1 MNTLTLTKKLVNLPS
16 WVGNNS
22 DEVAVGKFI
31 EIYFRKYL
39 PGINLTRQYLPGGKR
54 FNLRASPP
62 EAKLLIVGHLDT
74 VPPQPAWKSD
84 PFKPIVNGAKL
95 IGLGTADMKGSLA
108 AFLSALTNTCTRIN
122 PSGLALLF
130 YCDEEYN
137 FQGMKTFVSDAPVVK
152 PGLILSLDGKP
163 FLGSGCRGLIEISG
177 AVYGLSGPSAKPYSG
192 VNVIDQFVLSAL
204 NLKSR
209 LSNFVDPL
217 LGPTTTNLAYLQ
229 GGYLVSNKSKN
240 EFGKIGNIIPD
251 YAQFLLE
258 IRPSMSSVN
267 AKFVTKL
274 LTRICKINSL
284 KIQELNVKFDYSPWI
299 PDYNSPLSK
308 KLQDAVASA
317 SSTTS
322 TANLFFSGFIDT
334 ALLNQIFPDVPKF
347 VFGAGGANQH
357 SAEEYVTVGNLKL
370 TEQVYSN
377 ILTSFL

>member
-1 MNTLTLTKKLVNLPS
+1 MKNNLTALLSQLISIPS
-16 WVGNNS
+16 WVDKQTNEAQIGIFICNFLTQNRQLKINKQSLGNGRYNLFASNS
-22 DEVAVGKFI
+22 NQVD
-31 EIYFRKYL
+31 
-39 PGINLTRQYLPGGKR
+39 N
-54 FNLRASPP
+54 
-62 EAKLLIVGHLDT
+62 LIVGHMDT
-74 VPPQPAWKSD
+74 VQPNSGWTREPTKPQVIGD
-84 PFKPIVNGAKL
+84 KL
-95 IGLGTADMKGSLA
+95 YGLGSSDMKG
-108 AFLSALTNTCTRIN
+108 
-122 PSGLALLF
+122 GLAVILKLATSPALIPNTGFLF